1 VNDATAIS
9 QSASFL
15 LISAIVLGVVAIAL
29 FRSRARRAWLIWMGL
44 LAVAIVGWLGLR
56 TGEGT
61 PTFVLFDGQGKE
73 VKRWQRPPSLSEL
86 E

>member
-1 VNDATAIS
+1 MTLPQFLN
-9 QSASFL
+9 QHSFL

-29 FRSRARRAWLIWMGL
+29 FRHRVRRAWMIWMGL

-61 PTFVLFDGQGKE
+61 QFNSVEDYEAALRSGQPTLVEFYSDY
-73 VKRWQRPPSLSEL
+73 
-86 E
+86 